1 MLYSLCVAAF
11 AVTAGAFTAPVSRA
25 AVSMQMTDFSWR
37 STYNGKLPGDIG
49 KVVSTAAAPPG
60 EMSVPQA
67 CVFMAD
73 CPSVPFE
80 EKKAFLLS
88 KGVSEFVIAEAACT
102 ASDTT
107 LVL

>member
-1 MLYSLCVAAF
+1 
-11 AVTAGAFTAPVSRA
+11 
-25 AVSMQMTDFSWR
+25 
-37 STYNGKLPGDIG
+37 
-49 KVVSTAAAPPG
+49 
-60 EMSVPQA
+60 
-67 CVFMAD
+67 MAD

-88 KGVSEFVIAEAACT
+88 KGVSEFVIVEAACT